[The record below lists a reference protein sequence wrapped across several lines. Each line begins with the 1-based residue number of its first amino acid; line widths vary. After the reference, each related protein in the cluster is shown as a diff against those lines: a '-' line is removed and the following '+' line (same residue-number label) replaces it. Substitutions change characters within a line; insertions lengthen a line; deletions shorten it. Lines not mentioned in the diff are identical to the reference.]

1 MKIFKISTWIF
12 SLVLVGGIFLLIRLV
27 TPSYPSI
34 NNNAST
40 NEVKQFIGKIL
51 ENEARNISFQYIDSP
66 SHGAPVEY
74 IKASEAFINN
84 LVKCKKDKEC
94 LIYTYNEFMG
104 EWSSDVLRR
113 QTRAYYMLE
122 KFGVIGEQINQSL
135 GFMY

>member
-1 MKIFKISTWIF
+1 MKIFKMSTWIF
-12 SLVLVGGIFLLIRLV
+12 ALILLGGVFLLIRLM

-34 NNNAST
+34 DNDAST
-40 NEVKQFIGKIL
+40 SEVKQFIGKIL
-51 ENEARNISFQYIDSP
+51 EKEARNISFQYVDSP

-74 IKASEAFINN
+74 IKASETFIKN
-84 LVKCKKDKEC
+84 LVNCKKDKEC
-94 LIYTYNEFMG
+94 LIHTYNGFMG
-104 EWSSDVLRR
+104 EWSSNVLRR